1 MTVKST
7 HANALRTRTTQR
19 EVRELGYINEG
30 GVALDL
36 CRKHAA
42 KSISNLEF
50 LKHGAEAAE
59 RWSQRSISYWASKMV
74 KGGDHTHSI

>member
-7 HANALRTRTTQR
+7 HANALDTDDPKGS
-19 EVRELGYINEG
+19 ESKAISIKG

-50 LKHGAEAAE
+50 FKHGAEAAE